1 MGRREKNYGAKLT
14 EEQRTMVE
22 NNLGL
27 VYKVARKYNS
37 YLLEEADIVQFGVL
51 GLIHAVLN
59 YSEDK
64 GKFSN
69 YAGLCIDG
77 KIKSA
82 FRDFTGKIGS
92 ARDRSTGKSVIPT
105 LFSDIQ
111 LDRDI
116 NLNEDGADNFFN
128 TQSQFVSSDNIEEE
142 VVESEIFS
150 LFEGRERVVAEMLS
164 NGYTYK
170 LIAEKVGVS
179 ASMVAVIKLAIKKK
193 LERLG
198 YGDEYSRYSK
208 AF

>member
-1 MGRREKNYGAKLT
+1 MGRREKNYDTKLT
-14 EEQRTMVE
+14 EDQRTMVE

-64 GKFSN
+64 GKFSS

-92 ARDRSTGKSVIPT
+92 AKDRATGKSVIPMV
-105 LFSDIQ
+105 FSDIQ

-128 TQSQFVSSDNIEEE
+128 TQSQFVSCDNIEEE
-142 VVESEIFS
+142 VVESEIFN

-164 NGYTYK
+164 NGYTHK
-170 LIAEKVGVS
+170 LIAEEIGVS
-179 ASMVAVIKLAIKKK
+179 APMVSVIKLAIKKK